1 MSMCLLH
8 LLHRAHQDVLKLD
21 WLVSRCK
28 FLNAFL
34 YFCFVITWIICCM
47 CTFKSEKQRRT
58 NFIEMSS
65 EAQET
70 LPELDLKYGD
80 PTAAEISELKTDLE
94 DFTHRH
100 NRSSRVMKISLF
112 ANIVLGIICVVLLS
126 LFLCEI
132 MEERNSD
139 HGKTSSE
146 SKKTFPFMQFQC
158 NLIYIQL
165 WLWARRMV

>member
-1 MSMCLLH
+1 
-8 LLHRAHQDVLKLD
+8 
-21 WLVSRCK
+21 
-28 FLNAFL
+28 
-34 YFCFVITWIICCM
+34 M

-165 WLWARRMV
+165 

>member
-1 MSMCLLH
+1 
-8 LLHRAHQDVLKLD
+8 
-21 WLVSRCK
+21 
-28 FLNAFL
+28 
-34 YFCFVITWIICCM
+34 
-47 CTFKSEKQRRT
+47 
-58 NFIEMSS
+58 MSS

-94 DFTHRH
+94 DFTRRH

-126 LFLCEI
+126 LFLCKI

-146 SKKTFPFMQFQC
+146 SKKTFPFNAVSVQF
-158 NLIYIQL
+158 
-165 WLWARRMV
+165 

>member
-1 MSMCLLH
+1 
-8 LLHRAHQDVLKLD
+8 
-21 WLVSRCK
+21 
-28 FLNAFL
+28 
-34 YFCFVITWIICCM
+34 M
-47 CTFKSEKQRRT
+47 CTYKSEKQRRT

-146 SKKTFPFMQFQC
+146 SKKNLSIYAVSVQFDLHSVMIVSKKDGVKLSV
-158 NLIYIQL
+158 NKTTDLG
-165 WLWARRMV
+165 

>member
-1 MSMCLLH
+1 MH
-8 LLHRAHQDVLKLD
+8 
-21 WLVSRCK
+21 
-28 FLNAFL
+28 
-34 YFCFVITWIICCM
+34 FCSFALSSLESYVVCVR
-47 CTFKSEKQRRT
+47 KSEKQRRT
-58 NFIEMSS
+58 KFIEMSS

-70 LPELDLKYGD
+70 LLELDLKYGD

-100 NRSSRVMKISLF
+100 NRSSRVMKMSLF

-132 MEERNSD
+132 MEEQNSDSGTYRGQD

-146 SKKTFPFMQFQC
+146 SKKTFPCMQFQC

-165 WLWARRMV
+165 